1 MRRTAR
7 FLLYTLRP
15 CLLILPISVTGAI
28 LLLPRIAGVLRQA
41 GRRRSVCALSVF
53 GLLFLLMQGVN
64 LAISA
69 LPLAL
74 SLGGRRRDLLL
85 GVQLCALLGAGAAV
99 LPWLLPLPALET
111 IPSSLWP
118 RGLLPLVLYSGL
130 ALLAV
135 LLGCLSGL
143 LMRRSRLFGG
153 LLYSAGLLL
162 LILLWPACW
171 LILASPAVWG
181 ALPLFLLLSLP
192 VSAAL
197 LEFPLFR
204 ALARLSVR

>member
-15 CLLILPISVTGAI
+15 YLLILPISVTGAI
-28 LLLPRIAGVLRQA
+28 LLLPRIAGGTDGPVA
-41 GRRRSVCALSVF
+41 ALCDALPSF

-99 LPWLLPLPALET
+99 LPWLLPLPAPET

-143 LMRRSRLFGG
+143 LMRRSRLSGG

-162 LILLWPACW
+162 LILLWPACR

>member
-15 CLLILPISVTGAI
+15 YLLILPISVTGAI
-28 LLLPRIAGVLRQA
+28 LLLPRIAGGTDGPVA
-41 GRRRSVCALSVF
+41 ALCNALPSF

-111 IPSSLWP
+111 ILSSLWP

-143 LMRRSRLFGG
+143 LMRRSRLSGG

-162 LILLWPACW
+162 LILLWPACR